1 MTDRITEK
9 TGIWVID
16 QTETIITV
24 ADTPGFADSM
34 QRDTEFLVE
43 FQEYITDIGSR
54 LGIDAF
60 MLTFQFDYPANR

>member
-1 MTDRITEK
+1 MTDCITEK

-24 ADTPGFADSM
+24 ADTPGFADTM
-34 QRDTEFLVE
+34 QRDTEFLTE
-43 FQEYITDIGSR
+43 FQEYISDIGGR

-60 MLTFQFDYPANR
+60 LLTFQFNYPANK